1 MELTFQRRSAAV
13 PPVIQPNSFGAYIV
27 IHKIHLMNLKNA
39 ATLVPDAAR
48 RNGTSVGSRAFEIKM
63 LACGRNFF

>member
-1 MELTFQRRSAAV
+1 MELRFHCGSAAH
-13 PPVIQPNSFGAYIV
+13 PPAIQPNSFRAYIV

-48 RNGTSVGSRAFEIKM
+48 
-63 LACGRNFF
+63 

>member
-1 MELTFQRRSAAV
+1 MKRISSTDPQLN
-13 PPVIQPNSFGAYIV
+13 PPVGRTNSFGAYIV

-48 RNGTSVGSRAFEIKM
+48 
-63 LACGRNFF
+63 

>member
-1 MELTFQRRSAAV
+1 SLSAQTLSTRGPELMKLLFHRWSPAHL
-13 PPVIQPNSFGAYIV
+13 PIIQPNSFGAYIV

-48 RNGTSVGSRAFEIKM
+48 
-63 LACGRNFF
+63 

>member
-1 MELTFQRRSAAV
+1 MELIFHRRSAAHSW
-13 PPVIQPNSFGAYIV
+13 VIEPNYFGAYIV

-48 RNGTSVGSRAFEIKM
+48 
-63 LACGRNFF
+63 

>member
-1 MELTFQRRSAAV
+1 MKHIFPNRSAAH
-13 PPVIQPNSFGAYIV
+13 PPTGLPNSFRAYMV

-48 RNGTSVGSRAFEIKM
+48 
-63 LACGRNFF
+63 

>member
-39 ATLVPDAAR
+39 ATLVPDAPLKR
-48 RNGTSVGSRAFEIKM
+48 QQRGESCVRIQHN
-63 LACGRNFF
+63 

>member
-1 MELTFQRRSAAV
+1 MQAKEEGKSTELHIPAAL
-13 PPVIQPNSFGAYIV
+13 PCIHGLKPNSFGAYIV

-48 RNGTSVGSRAFEIKM
+48 
-63 LACGRNFF
+63 

>member
-1 MELTFQRRSAAV
+1 L
-13 PPVIQPNSFGAYIV
+13 GAYMV

-48 RNGTSVGSRAFEIKM
+48 
-63 LACGRNFF
+63 

>member
-48 RNGTSVGSRAFEIKM
+48 
-63 LACGRNFF
+63 

>member
-1 MELTFQRRSAAV
+1 MKRIFQLLYAAH
-13 PPVIQPNSFGAYIV
+13 PPVCRPNSFGAYFV

-48 RNGTSVGSRAFEIKM
+48 
-63 LACGRNFF
+63 

>member
-1 MELTFQRRSAAV
+1 MKLLFHRRYPAHRL
-13 PPVIQPNSFGAYIV
+13 VIQPNSFGAYIV

-48 RNGTSVGSRAFEIKM
+48 
-63 LACGRNFF
+63 

>member
-1 MELTFQRRSAAV
+1 VKKETPTTVCQGARLGQR
-13 PPVIQPNSFGAYIV
+13 NSLEAYMV

-48 RNGTSVGSRAFEIKM
+48 
-63 LACGRNFF
+63 

>member
-1 MELTFQRRSAAV
+1 MEVTFHRRSSAAHLR
-13 PPVIQPNSFGAYIV
+13 VIRPNSLGAYIV

-48 RNGTSVGSRAFEIKM
+48 
-63 LACGRNFF
+63 

>member
-1 MELTFQRRSAAV
+1 MKRIFRRRSATH
-13 PPVIQPNSFGAYIV
+13 PPVSWANSFGAYIV

-48 RNGTSVGSRAFEIKM
+48 
-63 LACGRNFF
+63 

>member
-1 MELTFQRRSAAV
+1 MKLIFHRRSAAH
-13 PPVIQPNSFGAYIV
+13 PRVIPPNSFGAYIV

-48 RNGTSVGSRAFEIKM
+48 
-63 LACGRNFF
+63 

>member
-1 MELTFQRRSAAV
+1 MKRIFRHR
-13 PPVIQPNSFGAYIV
+13 PVAHLSVSGPNSFRAYIV

-48 RNGTSVGSRAFEIKM
+48 
-63 LACGRNFF
+63 

>member
-1 MELTFQRRSAAV
+1 MELLFHRRPTAH
-13 PPVIQPNSFGAYIV
+13 PPVIQANSFGAYIV

-48 RNGTSVGSRAFEIKM
+48 
-63 LACGRNFF
+63 

>member
-1 MELTFQRRSAAV
+1 MKLLFRHRSPAHL
-13 PPVIQPNSFGAYIV
+13 PVIQPNSFGAYIV

-48 RNGTSVGSRAFEIKM
+48 
-63 LACGRNFF
+63 